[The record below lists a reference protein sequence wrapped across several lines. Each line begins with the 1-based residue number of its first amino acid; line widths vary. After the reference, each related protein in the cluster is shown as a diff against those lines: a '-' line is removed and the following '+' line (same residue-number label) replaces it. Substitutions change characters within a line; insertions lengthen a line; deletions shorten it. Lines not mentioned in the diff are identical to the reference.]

1 MISKAIITPQA
12 EIDLIDIW
20 QFIADDSIERAD
32 SFLDSIDN
40 TVKNLVR
47 MPNMGRSREEIAR
60 NLRSFPVGN
69 YVVFY
74 RIIEEGIEVLRV
86 LHGSRDIKRFFE
98 EIDMN

>member
-1 MISKAIITPQA
+1 
-12 EIDLIDIW
+12 
-20 QFIADDSIERAD
+20 
-32 SFLDSIDN
+32 
-40 TVKNLVR
+40 

-98 EIDMN
+98 EIEMN

>member
-98 EIDMN
+98 EIEMN